1 LPLSK
6 GHEERVMLKIIRHT
20 NGARTVIEAVGPLRR
35 AAVSQMEQ
43 CWQEIRRNAPYE
55 PVGLVITQVPSVDDR
70 GRDLLSRMYQ
80 WGVEF
85 VAVGTETA
93 AIVEEIKQAGRVQ
106 PTA

>member
-1 LPLSK
+1 
-6 GHEERVMLKIIRHT
+6 MMKIIKHT
-20 NGARTVIEAVGPLRR
+20 NGARTIIEAVGPLHG
-35 AAVSQMEQ
+35 AAVRQMEQ
-43 CWQEIRRNAPYE
+43 YWQKIRWNDPYK
-55 PVGLVITQVPSVDDR
+55 PVGLVITRVSSVDDR
-70 GRDLLSRMYQ
+70 GRDLLGRMYQ

>member
-1 LPLSK
+1 
-6 GHEERVMLKIIRHT
+6 MLKIIRHT
-20 NGARTVIEAVGPLRR
+20 NGARTIIEAVGPLRG
-35 AAVSQMEQ
+35 AAVRQMEQ

>member
-1 LPLSK
+1 
-6 GHEERVMLKIIRHT
+6 MLKIIRHT
-20 NGARTVIEAVGPLRR
+20 NGTRTVIEAVGPLRR
-35 AAVSQMEQ
+35 AAVRQMEQ
-43 CWQEIRRNAPYE
+43 YWQKIRWNDPYT
-55 PVGLVITQVPSVDDR
+55 PVGLVITQVSPVDDR

-106 PTA
+106 PAA